1 MAGRSAERPET
12 GEAGG
17 RVRSMPAVAD
27 AMATAGAVPLRKVA
41 SAMIAATL
49 VTILLGSK
57 AALSWASD
65 LPINR
70 TSDFALYCAQ
80 AWYDEMDAV
89 GLPRLAEDLRAAFRR
104 FQGWGKG

>member
-1 MAGRSAERPET
+1 VAGRSAERPET
-12 GEAGG
+12 GQAGG

-27 AMATAGAVPLRKVA
+27 AMATAGAAPFRKVA
-41 SAMIAATL
+41 SAIVAAT
-49 VTILLGSK
+49 VVAMFLGSK

-70 TSDFALYCAQ
+70 MSDLALYCAQ
-80 AWYDEMDAV
+80 AWHDQMDAAD
-89 GLPRLAEDLRAAFRR
+89 LPRVAEELRAAFRR

>member
-1 MAGRSAERPET
+1 MARQSAERPET

-27 AMATAGAVPLRKVA
+27 AMATAGAVPIRKVA
-41 SAMIAATL
+41 SALIAATL
-49 VTILLGSK
+49 VTMFLGSK
-57 AALSWASD
+57 AGLSWASD

-70 TSDFALYCAQ
+70 MSDLALYCAQ
-80 AWYDEMDAV
+80 AWHDEMDSA
-89 GLPRLAEDLRAAFRR
+89 GLPRVAEELRTAFRR

>member
-1 MAGRSAERPET
+1 VTGRTAERPET

-27 AMATAGAVPLRKVA
+27 AMATAGAVPFRKVA

-49 VTILLGSK
+49 VTMLLGSK

-70 TSDFALYCAQ
+70 MSDLALYCAQ
-80 AWYDEMDAV
+80 AWHDEMDAA
-89 GLPRLAEDLRAAFRR
+89 GLPRVAEELRAAFRR
-104 FQGWGKG
+104 SQGWGKG